1 MGETVVLV
9 VAISLMVVGCVLVCM
24 INAGTIRNA
33 TIASLVSLVAF
44 VLFCVVG
51 DQTVAT
57 LPQSEAFVQAGVAGN
72 SVVEFDRRGKA
83 AKATLALV
91 DTVREAAGFPKE

>member
-44 VLFCVVG
+44 VLFCVAGATFCFGGRIG
-51 DQTVAT
+51 DEDTAAIETVA
-57 LPQSEAFVQAGVAGN
+57 E
-72 SVVEFDRRGKA
+72 
-83 AKATLALV
+83 
-91 DTVREAAGFPKE
+91 